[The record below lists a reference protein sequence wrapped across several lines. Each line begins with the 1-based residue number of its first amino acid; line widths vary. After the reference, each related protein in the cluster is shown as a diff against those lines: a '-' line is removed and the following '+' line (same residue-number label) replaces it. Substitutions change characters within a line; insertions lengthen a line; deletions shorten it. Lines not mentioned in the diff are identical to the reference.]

1 MKEKVKAPKINR
13 NGNRNRNR
21 NPNEIISWL
30 KYLLELE
37 HQRKYFILPEKNNK
51 NIKQATGRKDK
62 TK

>member
-51 NIKQATGRKDK
+51 NIKQAT
-62 TK
+62 

>member
-13 NGNRNRNR
+13 NGNRNRNRNR

-51 NIKQATGRKDK
+51 NIKRKK
-62 TK
+62 G